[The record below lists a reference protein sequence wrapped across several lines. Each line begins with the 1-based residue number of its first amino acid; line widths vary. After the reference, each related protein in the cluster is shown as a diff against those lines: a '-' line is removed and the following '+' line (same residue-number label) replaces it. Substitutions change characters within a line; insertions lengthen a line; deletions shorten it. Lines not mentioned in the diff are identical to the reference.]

1 MSSNL
6 SYEYERD
13 DYYCY
18 PGSVVLKNKLNL
30 LSEKELSAAEREIT
44 GLKSLEF
51 LSNPYSDKLDFNYI
65 KSYID
70 IYFLIFM
77 NGLVKYV
84 KLILVKEIFSVS
96 MN

>member
-18 PGSVVLKNKLNL
+18 PGSVVLRNKLNL
-30 LSEKELSAAEREIT
+30 LNEKELSVAEREIT

-51 LSNPYSDKLDFNYI
+51 
-65 KSYID
+65 
-70 IYFLIFM
+70 
-77 NGLVKYV
+77 
-84 KLILVKEIFSVS
+84 
-96 MN
+96 